1 MRDKGFES
9 PVLKM
14 AMEDDGAYKDGDL
27 DGGVDGD
34 KVKDKIKAL
43 KG

>member
-1 MRDKGFES
+1 MRDRGYDS

-14 AMEDDGAYKDGDL
+14 AMEDDGAYKDG
-27 DGGVDGD
+27 GVDGDEAD